1 MARTEIARRGMLLVL
16 SSPSGAGKTTITR
29 AVLERE
35 PGLQFSVSVTTRR
48 PRAGEVDGRHYHFI
62 DARRFDAM
70 VRDGALLEHAS
81 VFGNFYGT
89 PRAPIAAAI
98 AAGRDVIL
106 DLDWQG
112 AQQLRQALSADVVSI
127 FVLPP
132 DLETLERRLRSRAQD
147 TEEVVNARMVESAE
161 ETSHWSEYDY
171 VVINDELDA
180 SVAATRSILAAE
192 RARRERLLGLAGFV
206 SRLRRPGAG

>member
-1 MARTEIARRGMLLVL
+1 MAKTEIARRGILLVL

-35 PGLQFSVSVTTRR
+35 PGLEFSVSVTTRR
-48 PRAGEVDGRHYHFI
+48 PRAGEANGRHYHFI
-62 DARRFDAM
+62 DRTRFDAM

-89 PRAPIAAAI
+89 PRAPIEAAI

-112 AQQLRQALSADVVSI
+112 AQQLRRALPADVVSV

-132 DLETLERRLRSRAQD
+132 DHQALEKRLRSRAQD
-147 TEEVVNARMVESAE
+147 SEDVVTARMVKSAE

-171 VVINDELDA
+171 VIINDELEA
-180 SVAATRSILAAE
+180 SIALTRSILAAE

-206 SRLRRPGAG
+206 SRLRRD

>member
-1 MARTEIARRGMLLVL
+1 MARTEITRRGILLVL

-35 PGLQFSVSVTTRR
+35 PGLEFSISVTTRR
-48 PRAGEVDGRHYHFI
+48 PRAGEVNGRHYHFI
-62 DARRFDAM
+62 DRTHFDAM
-70 VRDGALLEHAS
+70 VKDSALLEHAS

-89 PRAPIAAAI
+89 PRAPIETALAE
-98 AAGRDVIL
+98 GRDVIL

-112 AQQLRQALSADVVSI
+112 AQQLRRGLSADVVSV

-132 DLETLERRLRSRAQD
+132 DHQTLEKRLRSRAQD
-147 TEEVVNARMVESAE
+147 SEEVVNARLVKSAE

-171 VVINDELDA
+171 VIINDELEV
-180 SVAATRSILAAE
+180 SVALTRSILAAE
-192 RARRERLLGLAGFV
+192 RARRERLLGLAGFI
-206 SRLRRPGAG
+206 SLLRRD

>member
-1 MARTEIARRGMLLVL
+1 MAKTDIARHGILLVL

-35 PGLQFSVSVTTRR
+35 PGLEFSVSVTTRR
-48 PRAGEVDGRHYHFI
+48 PRAGEVNGRHYHFI
-62 DARRFDAM
+62 DRTRFDAM

-81 VFGNFYGT
+81 VFGNSYGT
-89 PRAPIAAAI
+89 PRAPIEAAI

-112 AQQLRQALSADVVSI
+112 AQQLRRALPADVVSV

-132 DLETLERRLRSRAQD
+132 DHHTLEKRLRSRAQD
-147 TEEVVNARMVESAE
+147 SEEVVAARMVKSAE

-171 VVINDELDA
+171 VIINDELEA
-180 SVAATRSILAAE
+180 SIASTQSILAAE

-206 SRLRRPGAG
+206 SRLRRD

>member
-1 MARTEIARRGMLLVL
+1 MAKTEITRRGILLVL

-35 PGLQFSVSVTTRR
+35 PGLEFSISVTTRR
-48 PRAGEVDGRHYHFI
+48 PRAGEVNGRHYHFI
-62 DARRFDAM
+62 DRTRFDAM

-89 PRAPIAAAI
+89 PRAPIEAAI
-98 AAGRDVIL
+98 AEGRDVIL

-112 AQQLRQALSADVVSI
+112 AQQLRRGLSADMVSV

-132 DLETLERRLRSRAQD
+132 DHQSLEKRLRSRAQD
-147 TEEVVNARMVESAE
+147 SEEVVNARMVELAE

-171 VVINDELDA
+171 IIINDALEA
-180 SVAATRSILAAE
+180 SVALTRSILAAE

-206 SRLRRPGAG
+206 NRLRHD